1 MGQCISILMDM
12 ALLFKKNSN
21 RDTEELFGAS
31 KLVNQPGP
39 NVHNINFLSE
49 DTRKNKEKG
58 EVQDDMQ

>member
-1 MGQCISILMDM
+1 MDM

-49 DTRKNKEKG
+49 DTRKNKEKE